1 MLIMRNGPPP
11 DVGPP
16 PSGAYGWMTLRRR
29 TDRPQ
34 IAGAGPGAHAGA
46 LSTDRV
52 SASLASHPLG
62 EDPMTTLLRRS
73 SRSSK

>member
-34 IAGAGPGAHAGA
+34 TAGAGPRAHAGT

-52 SASLASHPLG
+52 SASMCTQALG
-62 EDPMTTLLRRS
+62 EDPMPTLLRRS